1 MKKKYSKPDIMFE
14 SFTLSNNIAST
25 CAPGTESLHD
35 TMISA
40 CGKLF
45 SDGSMVFT
53 TNVSGCSIQVT
64 PDEYGDAE
72 WGEYCYHVP
81 ANLLNAFDSG

>member
-14 SFTLSNNIAST
+14 SFTLSNCVAGA
-25 CAPGTESLHD
+25 CAGGAELLAGD
-35 TMISA
+35 YE

-45 SDGSMVFT
+45 SDGNAVFGT
-53 TNVSGCSIQVT
+53 GMTGCTIEVT
-64 PDEYGDAE
+64 MDQDGDGQ

-81 ANLLNAFDSG
+81 ANLLNLFIS

>member
-14 SFTLSNNIAST
+14 SFTLSNNIAAT
-25 CAPGTESLHD
+25 CAPGAETLVSDNL
-35 TMISA
+35 

-53 TNVSGCSIQVT
+53 TAVAGCSIKVT
-64 PDEYGDAE
+64 ADQDGDGQ